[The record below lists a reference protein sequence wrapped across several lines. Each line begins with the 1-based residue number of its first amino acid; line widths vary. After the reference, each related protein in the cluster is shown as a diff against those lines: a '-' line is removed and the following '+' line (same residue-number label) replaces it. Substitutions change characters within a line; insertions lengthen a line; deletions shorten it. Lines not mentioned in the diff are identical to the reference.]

1 MMPTLFP
8 NSIFY
13 DPHFSYEAMM
23 ITLFLNNI
31 KLWSGGLWSKNA
43 AQSPLATAK
52 FWDCNNN
59 NSASFQLPIPAW
71 LIVSHDNSLF
81 TSRKLSKDVGSNWA
95 NSTIMLPTQWCWH
108 RFAVLIWCVQWW
120 KWWSMVFRS
129 NSQNW
134 QSNNASSALHSP
146 MPSFPLFKRS
156 WELNH
161 WI

>member
-13 DPHFSYEAMM
+13 DPHFWYEAMM

-52 FWDCNNN
+52 LWDCNNN
-59 NSASFQLPIPAW
+59 NSASFQLLIPAW
-71 LIVSHDNSLF
+71 LILSHDNSLF

-95 NSTIMLPTQWCWH
+95 NSI
-108 RFAVLIWCVQWW
+108 I
-120 KWWSMVFRS
+120 
-129 NSQNW
+129 
-134 QSNNASSALHSP
+134 NNAANTMMLT
-146 MPSFPLFKRS
+146 SFCCFDLMCSMMKMMM
-156 WELNH
+156 
-161 WI
+161 IDGI